1 MYINLY
7 VSICALLISFFLLI
21 NFFSKKR
28 YDNKETKIFS
38 YMLIFNFINTIFT
51 LSIVFIEKTN
61 IINII
66 FLKILNKLNNV
77 IQLGWIWLLFLYMLY
92 MLCNNKDKKYN
103 LIKIITVIINILLGI
118 LIFIFPISFYNN
130 IYLNGLSETFSYII
144 YFVYLLVIIILT
156 IKNIKNMSNKKNII
170 VFTISLLLMLTAF
183 IIKKINPELLIISSI
198 FTYINLIINSTEDP
212 DSRLLLELQKEKEKN
227 EKLNNIKIDF
237 LTNVNHEFRTSLN
250 KIVGFSECI
259 KQEDSID
266 ACKNDADDIITSSQ
280 NLLEIIND
288 VLDISKLE
296 TNNMKITEEDYKP
309 LEIFENVISLLK
321 PKLSEKEIEIKTN
334 FNENIPYM
342 LFGDSNKVKQ
352 IINNI
357 LMNSI
362 KHTEDGSIN
371 FEVNCTSEKDKCNLV
386 ISIENTGKTIK
397 KENKSS
403 NNLKEFNKNIVE
415 QSELEFSI
423 AKKFVDMLGG
433 KIVLDE
439 KNMNKTK
446 VTIYLN
452 QKIKMQGVP
461 LIAEISKLEESI
473 KPQQEDYSDKKVLI
487 VDDNKMNLKVATRL
501 LKNYNI
507 ITTEVLNGDEA
518 ISKIKNNEKYDLIF
532 LDDKMPQKN
541 GKETLNE
548 FKKIKGFD
556 IPVIVLTANVLEG
569 MKEKYIEE
577 GFDDYLAKP
586 INKEELKKI
595 LDKFL
600 IDKKSDIEDTILF
613 SPNSK
618 FEPLSKELLEEVEL
632 VNDIEIDNDIEQIEE
647 KIEEKKQLN
656 YKNKKF
662 LIENNIDVDA
672 AEKLLGEMS
681 TYDDALA
688 DFIKEANSKYNLLQ
702 GYMKIDKLEKC
713 YNIFRTI
720 KTDTRYLGFIELNS
734 IFSNLEKAI
743 KENDI
748 DYVKNNIKTSL
759 KVFKKY
765 IEISKEYLG
774 K

>member
-28 YDNKETKIFS
+28 YDNEETKIFS

-51 LSIVFIEKTN
+51 LGIVFIEKTN

-92 MLCNNKDKKYN
+92 MLCNNKEKKYN

-118 LIFIFPISFYNN
+118 LIFILPTSFYNN

-144 YFVYLLVIIILT
+144 YFVCLLVIIILT

-198 FTYINLIINSTEDP
+198 FTYINLIINSIEDP

-237 LTNVNHEFRTSLN
+237 LTNMNHEFRTSLN
-250 KIVGFSECI
+250 TIVGFSECI

-309 LEIFENVISLLK
+309 LEIFENVISSLK

-352 IINNI
+352 IITNI

-415 QSELEFSI
+415 QSELEFLI

-439 KNMNKTK
+439 KNINKTK

-507 ITTEVLNGDEA
+507 ITTEVLNGYEA
-518 ISKIKNNEKYDLIF
+518 INKIKNNEKYDLIF
-532 LDDKMPQKN
+532 LDDIMPKKN

-548 FKKIKGFD
+548 LKKIKGFD

-595 LDKFL
+595 LNKFL
-600 IDKKSDIEDTILF
+600 IDRKSDIEDTILF

-688 DFIKEANSKYNLLQ
+688 DFIKEADSKYNLLQ

>member
-92 MLCNNKDKKYN
+92 MLCNNKEKKYN
-103 LIKIITVIINILLGI
+103 LMKIITVVINILLGI
-118 LIFIFPISFYNN
+118 LIFILPISFYNN

-237 LTNVNHEFRTSLN
+237 LTNMNHEFRTSLN
-250 KIVGFSECI
+250 TIVGFSECI

-309 LEIFENVISLLK
+309 LEIFENVISSLK

-352 IINNI
+352 IITNI

-371 FEVNCTSEKDKCNLV
+371 FEVNCTSEKGKCNLV

-415 QSELEFSI
+415 QSELEFLI

-439 KNMNKTK
+439 KNINKTK

-507 ITTEVLNGDEA
+507 ITTEVLNGYEA
-518 ISKIKNNEKYDLIF
+518 INKIKNNEKYDLIF
-532 LDDKMPQKN
+532 LDDIMPKKN

-548 FKKIKGFD
+548 LKKIKGFD

-595 LDKFL
+595 LNKFL
-600 IDKKSDIEDTILF
+600 IDRKSDIEDTILF

-681 TYDDALA
+681 TYDDALT
-688 DFIKEANSKYNLLQ
+688 DFIKEADSKYNLLQ